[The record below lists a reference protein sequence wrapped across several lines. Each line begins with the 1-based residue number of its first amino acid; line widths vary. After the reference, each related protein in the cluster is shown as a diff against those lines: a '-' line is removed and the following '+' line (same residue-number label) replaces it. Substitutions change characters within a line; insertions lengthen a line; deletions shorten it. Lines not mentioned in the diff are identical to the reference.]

1 MNKRHELSENHWYN
15 CVWTGPW
22 MAASLLPLQPPGHNC
37 SELTLH
43 ETTRSHCLHR
53 WVGFLNCEIDSDISS
68 LTLYWNGDIC
78 LQIHNWRA
86 VWLADLLNF
95 NEDLYQQ
102 AFQLFED
109 NGLKFY
115 KSSSSKYCVS
125 ISKFRSPPPK
135 QWWAGQNQSPTGKYL
150 QPTLFVILI
159 AGLVARRGANL
170 HPSLNWHVLD
180 GPKFLQMFI

>member
-1 MNKRHELSENHWYN
+1 MK
-15 CVWTGPW
+15 
-22 MAASLLPLQPPGHNC
+22 
-37 SELTLH
+37 
-43 ETTRSHCLHR
+43 
-53 WVGFLNCEIDSDISS
+53 VGFLNCEIDSDISS

-115 KSSSSKYCVS
+115 KSSSSKYIVS
-125 ISKFRSPPPK
+125 ISKFRSPPPQ
-135 QWWAGQNQSPTGKYL
+135 QWWAGQNLK
-150 QPTLFVILI
+150 
-159 AGLVARRGANL
+159 LVANRKISAAYVVRDSDCQVCGATWSQ
-170 HPSLNWHVLD
+170 PSPFIKVTCSWRSLIFTNVHSEMNMEQNRWYEQYFDVLFYLMLDIYYLICIVRHV
-180 GPKFLQMFI
+180 